1 MTKKIFRIISLTV
14 AVVMTVSLLVGCAL
28 FPTNEERYR
37 EQTAITV
44 GSETINVAA
53 FQDFYTNT
61 MSQYVSAGYDIQT
74 IWDSL
79 GEQLLLNYIVL
90 NEIKSD
96 TNWVKSAQDSAYADL
111 VSAHPATEY
120 LRDPGDMEL
129 LLKNVRQSLY
139 ESLDDLTETEL
150 SNKYELEEAEEETER
165 TLNIL
170 EPVSSLAAADFN
182 EDVEELDKYLGK
194 FRACELTLTAI
205 VENYVFDLKT
215 DIDKIN
221 EILEGL
227 NERIV
232 QEDGVEE
239 GDEGYKTISAS
250 EYVAAQKVALTSMAR
265 TVKDNYFGWTME
277 EFLDYQLDGAV
288 MSRLAQEYAERYY
301 TDIEDL
307 IKTRLSEK
315 LANLKAEKEAYYKLY
330 PSMFTSDVTALDNDT
345 FLYYVP
351 EEYNEKYLFVKNL
364 LIQFSDEQTAKLA
377 YYEQFGKDSKEYIEY
392 RNKLATELVMKD
404 YENDENE
411 IENVFKLDGAGNVVL
426 NDGVLKT
433 ALDGFATMTV
443 KERTDAF
450 IKLIDKYNQDPGMQG
465 SAHDYVLR
473 IEEADVAGTADSWVA
488 EFAAAGREAYNEDGF
503 GSWRIA
509 VTDFGVHVVY
519 VSSFVEAETFD
530 FEDDEQLYTPGTST
544 YRFFRAYYDEVKDSL
559 YDHMFEELYES
570 YFEDGKITVNEKVMK
585 KLLKE
590 YGFELNWDI

>member
-1 MTKKIFRIISLTV
+1 
-14 AVVMTVSLLVGCAL
+14 
-28 FPTNEERYR
+28 
-37 EQTAITV
+37 
-44 GSETINVAA
+44 
-53 FQDFYTNT
+53 
-61 MSQYVSAGYDIQT
+61 
-74 IWDSL
+74 
-79 GEQLLLNYIVL
+79 
-90 NEIKSD
+90 
-96 TNWVKSAQDSAYADL
+96 
-111 VSAHPATEY
+111 
-120 LRDPGDMEL
+120 
-129 LLKNVRQSLY
+129 
-139 ESLDDLTETEL
+139 
-150 SNKYELEEAEEETER
+150 
-165 TLNIL
+165 
-170 EPVSSLAAADFN
+170 
-182 EDVEELDKYLGK
+182 
-194 FRACELTLTAI
+194 
-205 VENYVFDLKT
+205 
-215 DIDKIN
+215 
-221 EILEGL
+221 
-227 NERIV
+227 
-232 QEDGVEE
+232 
-239 GDEGYKTISAS
+239 
-250 EYVAAQKVALTSMAR
+250 
-265 TVKDNYFGWTME
+265 
-277 EFLDYQLDGAV
+277 
-288 MSRLAQEYAERYY
+288 
-301 TDIEDL
+301 
-307 IKTRLSEK
+307 
-315 LANLKAEKEAYYKLY
+315 
-330 PSMFTSDVTALDNDT
+330 MFTSDVTALDNDT

-351 EEYNEKYLFVKNL
+351 EEFNEKYLFVKNL

-488 EFAAAGREAYNEDGF
+488 EFAAAGREAYRADGF

-509 VTDFGVHVVY
+509 VTDYGVHVVY

-590 YGFELNWDI
+590 YGFELKWDI

>member
-44 GSETINVAA
+44 GNETINVAA

-61 MSQYVSAGYDIQT
+61 MSQYISNGYDIQT

-96 TNWVKSAQDSAYADL
+96 VNWVKSAQDSAYADL
-111 VSAHPATEY
+111 VSAHPAAEY
-120 LRDPGDMEL
+120 LRYPGDMEL

-150 SNKYELEEAEEETER
+150 SNKYELEEAGEETER

-182 EDVEELDKYLGK
+182 EDVEEVDKYLGK
-194 FRACELTLTAI
+194 FRACELSLTSI

-221 EILEGL
+221 EILEGI

-232 QEDGVEE
+232 QDDGVEE
-239 GDEGYKTISAS
+239 GDEGYKTVSAS

-315 LANLKAEKEAYYKLY
+315 LTNLKAEKEAYYKLY

-426 NDGVLKT
+426 NDSVLKT
-433 ALDGFATMTV
+433 ALDGLATMTV

-488 EFAAAGREAYNEDGF
+488 EFAAAGREAYNKDGF

-509 VTDFGVHVVY
+509 VTDFGVHIVY

-530 FEDDEQLYTPGTST
+530 FQDDEQLYTPGTST
-544 YRFFRAYYDEVKDSL
+544 YRFFRAYYDEVKDEL